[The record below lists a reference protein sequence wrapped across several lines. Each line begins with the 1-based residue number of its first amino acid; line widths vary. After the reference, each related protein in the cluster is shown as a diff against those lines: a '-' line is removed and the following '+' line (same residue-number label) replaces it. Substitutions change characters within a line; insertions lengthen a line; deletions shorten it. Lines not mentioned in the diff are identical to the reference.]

1 MLGVGEVGGE
11 GARTDHPTVGPTTA
25 SQGQGAGGA
34 SHHGQCS
41 PSCWPQVSLL
51 MDHLEERRMAASWA
65 AMEEALVRP
74 LSLLRP
80 DLGTQVVHGVDG
92 DGSASAQDELA
103 SLLGVFA
110 TNCVSA
116 GPGAV
121 ALFPTFSLLSHRSAC
136 SQPLDNQVPLH
147 LSTSCRSRLN

>member
-1 MLGVGEVGGE
+1 
-11 GARTDHPTVGPTTA
+11 
-25 SQGQGAGGA
+25 
-34 SHHGQCS
+34 
-41 PSCWPQVSLL
+41 
-51 MDHLEERRMAASWA
+51 MAASWV

-80 DLGTQVVHGVDG
+80 DLGTQVVHGVDVVA
-92 DGSASAQDELA
+92 SASAQDELA

-121 ALFPTFSLLSHRSAC
+121 ALFPTFSLLSHRSAWTTKF
-136 SQPLDNQVPLH
+136 
-147 LSTSCRSRLN
+147 LSTYPHHVTLD